1 MTKRNIYLFISFALR
16 NGANPNTKNYNGR
29 TLLHLSC
36 EYNHNKSIFILLF
49 EMGDPLIEDNYHKT
63 SFDLWKKDKETAK
76 QYVIRT
82 ETIKRY
88 NAKNIL

>member
-36 EYNHNKSIFILLF
+36 EYNHNKSILYYYLKCVIL
-49 EMGDPLIEDNYHKT
+49 
-63 SFDLWKKDKETAK
+63 
-76 QYVIRT
+76 
-82 ETIKRY
+82 
-88 NAKNIL
+88 